1 MEEGIQP
8 GSRLCFCSLGITLYE
23 TQDKA
28 LGNSRGGLLEEVL
41 IGKHTYMAKDAA
53 NKRLNIAILSNSGV
67 LASCC
72 GARRLRFLVP
82 HAKDS
87 ERAQKF
93 TDVDRLD
100 RHQSCGG
107 PETSSGRSLAL
118 QAHCFTRLSDMPH
131 EPAALEPLQTTPN
144 ISIKHQHHT
153 QSLAIL
159 LARSLSL
166 RAIHVNNE
174 KSEVI
179 ADVASE
185 NSVATIP
192 LRSPLL
198 RRAERPLPGPNN
210 EAKLKRSRQNAETQG
225 LWAAHTREDQ
235 RRARHTTYDWG
246 NPNAIAMLHPP
257 ASSTALTKRVLE
269 GVHGI
274 DRAPTGFGLLRFC
287 EHHDESV
294 PRVTKWTKLEV
305 LGWIS
310 PSLLFSAYCL
320 WAWCRSRPTIVG
332 TPTGALKSSSSIHN
346 QCADISREIFS
357 AQTGS
362 LLQSPSSKSGTCGN
376 LKEKKKTRTRAAS
389 HLVSQQD
396 GSTDTVNMKD
406 SDMDR
411 FVILEALLST
421 RSNCKYYNVPEGAL
435 TLRWHA
441 RMYDAA
447 VGLRIPQLLQSS
459 SFRTPRQARIFGYE
473 KPSKDHWESVLTR
486 VKDQVNQLQQIADKH
501 HAIQAN
507 NGALRE
513 YASNL

>member
-53 NKRLNIAILSNSGV
+53 NKRLNIAILSNSG
-67 LASCC
+67 
-72 GARRLRFLVP
+72 
-82 HAKDS
+82 
-87 ERAQKF
+87 
-93 TDVDRLD
+93 
-100 RHQSCGG
+100 
-107 PETSSGRSLAL
+107 
-118 QAHCFTRLSDMPH
+118 CFTRLSDMPH

-166 RAIHVNNE
+166 RAIH
-174 KSEVI
+174 
-179 ADVASE
+179 
-185 NSVATIP
+185 
-192 LRSPLL
+192 
-198 RRAERPLPGPNN
+198 LPGPNN